1 VRAAGPVLV
10 TGFGPFPRMPRNPSG
25 ALARRLAA
33 LPRLRRALG
42 RAPVGLVLPTAY
54 DALPRRLAPALAEGP
69 AAVLMFGVAA
79 RALRLR
85 VEVRAR
91 NRASRLFP
99 DASGRV
105 SGRLTLDPA
114 GPAER
119 RSRAAAAAVALLR
132 RRGVPVAVSRDAGR
146 YLCNAG
152 YYRALA
158 EPCPVLFVHVPPPR
172 TKRPVRPGRRPD
184 ASREERALADLVLLL
199 ARLGRA

>member
-1 VRAAGPVLV
+1 MRVESVVWITERRDVLSGVFAIACMIAYVQYARGDSTGNRWWYAA
-10 TGFGPFPRMPRNPSG
+10 S
-25 ALARRLAA
+25 
-33 LPRLRRALG
+33 
-42 RAPVGLVLPTAY
+42 LVLF
-54 DALPRRLAPALAEGP
+54 AL
-69 AAVLMFGVAA
+69 
-79 RALRLR
+79 
-85 VEVRAR
+85 
-91 NRASRLFP
+91 
-99 DASGRV
+99 
-105 SGRLTLDPA
+105 
-114 GPAER
+114 
-119 RSRAAAAAVALLR
+119 AVALLR